1 MVRHHCSSLVI
12 SHCLLQYKKMG
23 YPERKIKKALNFVL
37 QEAALVLSIIR
48 IIADLVPE
56 GLIHVLQPSISH

>member
-1 MVRHHCSSLVI
+1 
-12 SHCLLQYKKMG
+12 MG

-56 GLIHVLQPSISH
+56 GLIHVLQPSISR